1 MGQRGLE
8 NGPACAAQGVEHL
21 VGEVGVD
28 QNEQGGRAGRQLFSK
43 LLHEIV
49 VDAHVAQRTGDG
61 TGSCSDHEAEQ
72 RIHEDQAD
80 EHAPE
85 TAADSAAGGQVV
97 HLVQLHLAVL
107 FFFNNHGVL
116 KGNQIRLLHFQELK
130 AHFLGL
136 EFRIVCHSNQFTH
149 GKTS

>member
-1 MGQRGLE
+1 MTLDE
-8 NGPACAAQGVEHL
+8 KIKAFLTV
-21 VGEVGVD
+21 
-28 QNEQGGRAGRQLFSK
+28 SY
-43 LLHEIV
+43 
-49 VDAHVAQRTGDG
+49 GDG
-61 TGSCSDHEAEQ
+61 SGSGSDHEAEQ

-85 TAADSAAGGQVV
+85 TASDSAAGGQVV

-107 FFFNNHGVL
+107 LFFNNHGVL

>member
-1 MGQRGLE
+1 MKIR
-8 NGPACAAQGVEHL
+8 PM
-21 VGEVGVD
+21 
-28 QNEQGGRAGRQLFSK
+28 S
-43 LLHEIV
+43 
-49 VDAHVAQRTGDG
+49 TP
-61 TGSCSDHEAEQ
+61 
-72 RIHEDQAD
+72 
-80 EHAPE
+80 PE

-136 EFRIVCHSNQFTH
+136 EFRIVCHSNQLYAWKNLLIRFVPCAKVPRTPGNRH
-149 GKTS
+149 YISL